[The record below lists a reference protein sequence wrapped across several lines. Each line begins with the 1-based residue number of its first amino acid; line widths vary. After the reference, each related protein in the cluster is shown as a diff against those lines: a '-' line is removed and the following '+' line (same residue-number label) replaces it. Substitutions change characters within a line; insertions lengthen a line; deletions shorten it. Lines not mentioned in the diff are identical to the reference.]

1 MLLSAIHLSI
11 GAPVPP
17 AAVVPP
23 AAADPPAEKRMFSPA
38 ECFGDQA
45 GCSKRLEEHPADLVG
60 GHTNAVILA
69 SVAGAVAGGGPIT
82 AGAAGLL
89 ANTVLANDEDPTPAA
104 QEVLA
109 KTEPWQHE
117 RPGQDQPWHEYE
129 QPPEKFLDFG
139 FTMAKT
145 NVETNVPVTVGVGD
159 KAAAGAFALAKGV
172 GSEGARYSYGSY
184 STYYDANGE
193 PAPTPLN
200 AGGGAAAASEPAAAA
215 AGSSMYVGG
224 ARLGFADDVGFA
236 ERAVPVETPPAEK
249 RLGDGQLL
257 MAGLNY
263 MSGDEEA
270 AKQIVAGKVGE
281 VAAVNPLL
289 SGLSGAVGGAGAAAP
304 PQQQGGGGGYGGGGG
319 GWGNADADG
328 DGVPNYAD
336 AQPYGPPLAKG
347 YGGQRYGRPGYAGP
361 AQGWGGPGGPP
372 GTGHSG
378 PGGGAGW
385 SGPRR
390 PGSRPGGAA
399 PVGFADDAPGRT
411 GFADDEPGRGA
422 AGGAPV
428 TGDEYSDAM
437 LGHVAHGD
445 LGGII
450 STAAEQAKT
459 DPAGIQ
465 ASQRLDD
472 KLSKYDWTG
481 VGHASTQGYIGAA
494 QMAQGVFGRA

>member
-1 MLLSAIHLSI
+1 MLLHLCI

-45 GCSKRLEEHPADLVG
+45 GCSKRLEEHLG
-60 GHTNAVILA
+60 GHTNAMILA

-89 ANTVLANDEDPTPAA
+89 ANTVLANDEDPPPAA

-109 KTEPWQHE
+109 KTEPWQYE
-117 RPGQDQPWHEYE
+117 R
-129 QPPEKFLDFG
+129 PPEKFLDFG

-172 GSEGARYSYGSY
+172 GSEGARYNSYGSY

-200 AGGGAAAASEPAAAA
+200 AGGGAVAASEPAAAA

-236 ERAVPVETPPAEK
+236 ERALPVETPPAEK

-263 MSGDEEA
+263 MSGDEDA

-289 SGLSGAVGGAGAAAP
+289 SGALGGAGAAAP

-336 AQPYGPPLAKG
+336 AQPYVPLLAKG
-347 YGGQRYGRPGYAGP
+347 YGGQGYGRPGYAGP
-361 AQGWGGPGGPP
+361 AQGWGGPG
-372 GTGHSG
+372 G

-390 PGSRPGGAA
+390 PGSRPGGAV

-411 GFADDEPGRGA
+411 GFADDEPGRGG
-422 AGGAPV
+422 AGGATV
-428 TGDEYSDAM
+428 TGDVYSDAI
-437 LGHVAHGD
+437 LEHVAHGD

-450 STAAEQAKT
+450 STAADQAKT

-465 ASQRLDD
+465 AAQRLDD

-481 VGHASTQGYIGAA
+481 VGHASTQGYVGAA
-494 QMAQGVFGRA
+494 QIAQGVFGRA